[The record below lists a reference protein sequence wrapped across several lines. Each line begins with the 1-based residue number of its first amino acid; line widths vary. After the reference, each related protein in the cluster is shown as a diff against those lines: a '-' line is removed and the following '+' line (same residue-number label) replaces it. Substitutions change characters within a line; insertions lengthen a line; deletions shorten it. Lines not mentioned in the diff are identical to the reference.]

1 MNKFPSPVTKF
12 FKTYGLL
19 RIMKSKKTVIH
30 NDLVTEVFNDLKLP
44 ISISDIKKKI
54 ESLIERDHL
63 SRDKDNMQFYLFI
76 LYN

>member
-1 MNKFPSPVTKF
+1 MNKFPPVTKF
-12 FKTYGLL
+12 FETYGLL
-19 RIMKSKKTVIH
+19 RIMKSNKTV
-30 NDLVTEVFNDLKLP
+30 NLVTEVFNDLKLP